1 MNESNSGALGIPE
14 SMPPD
19 GGETFIVTLEV
30 TESTV
35 DRVKQII
42 KKHFYVLCIL
52 LGLFLLCGCSYQAT
66 PSQYD
71 LKLKTKVK
79 SLEVEVGGMTSSVE
93 ITIDSR
99 RYQELSA
106 EQNIFL
112 SYHLRAADGELLE
125 FDGIRT
131 APEPIDARGIRKEH
145 VTFTAPLEAG
155 NYQLEID
162 LVEENV
168 TWFSEQGMKTLQIP
182 LHVNATYEPPYK
194 NIILRSEI
202 QHIESSSRDIIRLPI
217 ILENSG
223 TVPLYHC
230 GQMETRLSYH
240 LKTASGEILQ
250 YDGKRTALATTIS
263 GGESYESIVILDDE
277 LLYTPGEYLLSID
290 LVIEGIA
297 WYGNMGMKTLEIPLT
312 VQPLKPRPFS
322 DSLSPNENPVSVLR
336 DSSEALNVTW
346 RLIQQTLNNTAS
358 VLVTE
363 ENGTPFFGFCAGNQY
378 PQFWVRDDNTTLPA
392 SRFFQDK
399 KYLNS
404 WIELHLRYQGADG
417 NIRDWVQNGGS
428 SDKNTVESDQET
440 SLVQAACRYYMWSGD
455 DQWLCKEI
463 EGVSILS
470 RLEAAL
476 TYLLENRRDSE
487 TGLIVGAHTIDWGDV
502 EIGDETQNA
511 IYMDD
516 DSVRTID
523 IYDQSMFVL
532 AADGLSKLMEKTGD
546 INKAVYWKSIAE
558 EISQKARQTLWLPE
572 QGYFKIC
579 MHLSEYEHSF
589 NEDEL
594 FGMGGNITAI
604 QAGIADEAMA
614 ASIFDVAAKR
624 QQEYGISTISGSVL
638 PPYPE
643 GAFSHNAVSTPYSYQ
658 NGGQWDWFGARL
670 VTAMYELGYTE
681 LADQKLEEI
690 AKKICSNKEI
700 NEWESPDGIPL
711 GSKNFAGAA
720 GVLAQAIVEG
730 RYGIYLSYDNLCIT
744 PHLNMSD
751 GSIFLHDY
759 ASGYYVGYSYF
770 NNSYGIRM
778 MIATDFEGSVSFVL
792 PAEISDYRVLCNG
805 IPQEYQLKEKNG
817 MTSLLFSARISDYAE
832 ILVIPQ

>member
-277 LLYTPGEYLLSID
+277 LLYTP
-290 LVIEGIA
+290 
-297 WYGNMGMKTLEIPLT
+297 
-312 VQPLKPRPFS
+312 
-322 DSLSPNENPVSVLR
+322 
-336 DSSEALNVTW
+336 
-346 RLIQQTLNNTAS
+346 
-358 VLVTE
+358 
-363 ENGTPFFGFCAGNQY
+363 
-378 PQFWVRDDNTTLPA
+378 
-392 SRFFQDK
+392 
-399 KYLNS
+399 
-404 WIELHLRYQGADG
+404 
-417 NIRDWVQNGGS
+417 
-428 SDKNTVESDQET
+428 
-440 SLVQAACRYYMWSGD
+440 
-455 DQWLCKEI
+455 
-463 EGVSILS
+463 
-470 RLEAAL
+470 
-476 TYLLENRRDSE
+476 
-487 TGLIVGAHTIDWGDV
+487 
-502 EIGDETQNA
+502 
-511 IYMDD
+511 
-516 DSVRTID
+516 
-523 IYDQSMFVL
+523 
-532 AADGLSKLMEKTGD
+532 
-546 INKAVYWKSIAE
+546 
-558 EISQKARQTLWLPE
+558 
-572 QGYFKIC
+572 
-579 MHLSEYEHSF
+579 
-589 NEDEL
+589 
-594 FGMGGNITAI
+594 
-604 QAGIADEAMA
+604 
-614 ASIFDVAAKR
+614 
-624 QQEYGISTISGSVL
+624 
-638 PPYPE
+638 
-643 GAFSHNAVSTPYSYQ
+643 
-658 NGGQWDWFGARL
+658 
-670 VTAMYELGYTE
+670 
-681 LADQKLEEI
+681 
-690 AKKICSNKEI
+690 
-700 NEWESPDGIPL
+700 
-711 GSKNFAGAA
+711 
-720 GVLAQAIVEG
+720 
-730 RYGIYLSYDNLCIT
+730 
-744 PHLNMSD
+744 
-751 GSIFLHDY
+751 
-759 ASGYYVGYSYF
+759 
-770 NNSYGIRM
+770 
-778 MIATDFEGSVSFVL
+778 
-792 PAEISDYRVLCNG
+792 
-805 IPQEYQLKEKNG
+805 
-817 MTSLLFSARISDYAE
+817 
-832 ILVIPQ
+832 